1 MQCPGAC
8 RNLGQEGVTTTYLR
22 RMNAYLVDGVR
33 TPIGSFGGTLAP
45 VRTDDLAAHA
55 LSSLMKRHPEL
66 DPQSVGDVLMGC
78 ANQAGED
85 NRNVARMASL
95 LAGLPQEVPAETIN
109 RLCASG
115 LAASVHAARMLH
127 FGDANVVVAGG
138 VEHMTRGPWVLS
150 KASKPFGRDMELHD
164 TSFGWRFINPRLDAL
179 YGTEGMGQTAEN
191 LVDVHG
197 ISREDQDAFACR
209 SQVKAAAAQAEGRLA
224 EEIVPVEIPRRKQDP
239 LCFDADEFIKPGTT
253 PEILAKLRPAFRKEG
268 GSVTA
273 GNASG
278 LNDGAAALLL
288 ANEDGLKSQGLE
300 PLAEIVSS
308 AVVGVPPRIMGIGP
322 VEASRR
328 ALAKAGLGWDDLD
341 VIELNEAFAAQS
353 LACIRSWN
361 LADDDAR
368 INPNGGAIALGHPL
382 GMTGAR
388 ILLAA
393 ARQLKRTGGTYGLVT
408 LCIGVGQGYA
418 VVIRNATSKA

>member
-1 MQCPGAC
+1 
-8 RNLGQEGVTTTYLR
+8 
-22 RMNAYLVDGVR
+22 MNAYLVDGVR
-33 TPIGSFGGTLAP
+33 TPIGSFGGTLSP
-45 VRTDDLAAHA
+45 IRTDDLAAHA
-55 LSSLMKRHPEL
+55 LSSLMNRHPQL
-66 DPQSVGDVLMGC
+66 DAMAVGDVLMGC

-95 LAGLPQEVPAETIN
+95 LAGLPQEVPAETVN

-127 FGDANVVVAGG
+127 MEDANVVLAGG

-191 LVDVHG
+191 LVELHR
-197 ISREDQDAFACR
+197 ISREDQDAFAYR
-209 SQVKAAAAQAEGRLA
+209 SQMKAAAAQREGRLS
-224 EEIVPVEIPRRKQDP
+224 EEIVGLSIPRRKQDP
-239 LCFDADEFIKPGTT
+239 VLFVQDEFVKPNTT
-253 PEILAKLRPAFRKEG
+253 QEVLSNLRPAFRKEG

-288 ANEDGLKSQGLE
+288 ANELGMKEQGLE
-300 PLAEIVSS
+300 PLAQIRAS

-322 VEASRR
+322 VEASNR
-328 ALAKAGLGWDDLD
+328 ALKKIGIGFDDLD
-341 VIELNEAFAAQS
+341 VIELNEAFSAQS

-361 LADDDAR
+361 LDDDDER

-382 GMTGAR
+382 GMSGAR

-393 ARQLKRTGGTYGLVT
+393 ARQLKRTRGRFGLVT

-418 VVIRNATSKA
+418 AVIENTQR

>member
-1 MQCPGAC
+1 
-8 RNLGQEGVTTTYLR
+8 
-22 RMNAYLVDGVR
+22 MNAYLVDGVR

-45 VRTDDLAAHA
+45 VRADDMAAHVLA
-55 LSSLMKRHPEL
+55 ELLRRSPSLAPEAI
-66 DPQSVGDVLMGC
+66 GDVLLGC

-95 LAGLPQEVPAETIN
+95 LAGYPETVPGETIN

-115 LAASVHAARMLH
+115 LAAAVHASRMLH
-127 FGDANVVVAGG
+127 QEDAQVVVAGG
-138 VEHMTRGPWVLS
+138 VEHMTRGPWVMGKTS
-150 KASKPFGRDMELHD
+150 KAFGRDMSLHD

-191 LVDVHG
+191 LVDLHN
-197 ISREDQDAFACR
+197 ISREDQDAFAAR
-209 SQVKAAAAQAEGRLA
+209 SQQKAAAAMKEGRLA
-224 EEIVPVEIPRRKQDP
+224 EEIVPVDIPRRKQDS
-239 LCFDADEFIKPGTT
+239 LRFEHDEFVKPGTT
-253 PEILAKLRPAFRKEG
+253 SEILAKLRPAFRKEG
-268 GSVTA
+268 GTVTA

-278 LNDGAAALLL
+278 LNDGAAALLM
-288 ANEDGLKSQGLE
+288 ANEQGMSQHGLE
-300 PLAEIVSS
+300 PMARMISS

-322 VEASRR
+322 VEASKK

-361 LADDDAR
+361 LQDDDPR

-382 GMTGAR
+382 GMTGSR
-388 ILLAA
+388 ILLSA
-393 ARQLKRTGGTYGLVT
+393 ARQLRRAGGKHALVT

-418 VVIRNATSKA
+418 AVIQNTASS